1 MRDFSVDFA
10 KGFASDFGDDFADDF
25 GVSFGLYMNE
35 WLYGRSG
42 YYSRA
47 TKGDEK
53 IGKEGDFYT
62 AVSVSRFFGGAIAR
76 HIIDLLECGKLELPL
91 GVVEFGAHSGR
102 LLSDIIDFLDI
113 LSVGVLEQTRF
124 FSIEPLEILRKM
136 QSQNPHITPLKD
148 LSELKLANEK
158 SIFMLSNEL
167 FDAFACEVV
176 RENHFCFVKDFDSIV
191 WRSDEEIERQI
202 QKLQSQIEQ
211 SHAQNK
217 KTRFY
222 KNHLQKML
230 SQKKLDKVQNGE
242 ISLGL
247 ESFIRSVCD
256 FIKSQDNLKSWR
268 FLSFDYGGEVARDEV
283 TLRGYKAHRVLSF
296 EEISADLRGLF
307 GKCDL
312 TYEVDFSRIITLFGS
327 FGVRLQAKSRLNAA
341 LVEFG
346 IDRLL
351 EEFFL
356 FCQNSQNQNPQNKDL
371 QNQIS
376 QNQISQSEIS
386 QNPKMQIY
394 QQEVLRVR
402 ELLSPNGMGERFICV
417 EFGS

>member
-1 MRDFSVDFA
+1 MRDFSADFA
-10 KGFASDFGDDFADDF
+10 KGFTSDFGDDF

-35 WLYGRSG
+35 WLYGANG

-91 GVVEFGAHSGR
+91 SVVEFGAHSGR

-113 LSVGVLEQTRF
+113 LSVAVLEQTMF
-124 FSIEPLEILRKM
+124 FSIEPLELSRKM
-136 QSQNPHITPLKD
+136 QAQNPRIMPLKD

-167 FDAFACEVV
+167 FDAFACELV
-176 RENHFCFVKDFDSIV
+176 RENHFCFIKDFDRIV

-211 SHAQNK
+211 SHTQSE

-230 SQKKLDKVQNGE
+230 SKKKLDKIQNGE

-247 ESFIRSVCD
+247 EPFIRSVCD

-268 FLSFDYGGEVARDEV
+268 FLSFDYGSEVPRDEV

-296 EEISADLRGLF
+296 EEICADLRGLF

-312 TYEVDFSRIITLFGS
+312 TYEVDFSRIIALFSS
-327 FGVRLQAKSRLNAA
+327 FGVRLQTKSRLNAA

-346 IDRLL
+346 IDKLL

-356 FCQNSQNQNPQNKDL
+356 FCQKPQNQTSQNQVL
-371 QNQIS
+371 
-376 QNQISQSEIS
+376 QSEIS
-386 QNPKMQIY
+386 QNPKMKIY
-394 QQEVLRVR
+394 QQEVLGVR
-402 ELLSPNGMGERFICV
+402 ELLSPNGMGECFICV

>member
-1 MRDFSVDFA
+1 MRDFSAD
-10 KGFASDFGDDFADDF
+10 FASDFGADFDF

-35 WLYGRSG
+35 WLYGLNG

-47 TKGDEK
+47 TKEDEK
-53 IGKEGDFYT
+53 VGKEGDFYT
-62 AVSVSRFFGGAIAR
+62 AVSVSRFFGGSIAK

-91 GVVEFGAHSGR
+91 SVVEFGAHSGR
-102 LLSDIIDFLDI
+102 LLGDIIDFLDI

-124 FSIEPLEILRKM
+124 FSIEPLEILREM
-136 QSQNPHITPLKD
+136 QAQNPRITPLKD
-148 LSELKLANEK
+148 LSELKQASRGAK

-176 RENHFCFVKDFDSIV
+176 RENRFCFIKDFDRVV
-191 WRSDEEIERQI
+191 WYSDEDIEREV
-202 QKLQSQIEQ
+202 QKLQSQINQ
-211 SHAQNK
+211 PHARNQ

-222 KNHLQKML
+222 KNHLQKIL
-230 SQKKLDKVQNGE
+230 HQKRLDKIQNGE

-247 ESFIRSVCD
+247 EPFVRSVCD
-256 FIKSQDNLKSWR
+256 FIKSKDSLKSWR
-268 FLSFDYGGEVARDEV
+268 FLGFDYGGEVARDEV

-296 EEISADLRGLF
+296 EEICADLRGLF

-312 TYEVDFSRIITLFGS
+312 TYEVDFSRIIALFES
-327 FGVRLQAKSRLNAA
+327 FGARLQAKSRLNAA
-341 LVEFG
+341 LVRFG
-346 IDRLL
+346 IDKLL

-356 FCQNSQNQNPQNKDL
+356 FCQSQNTQNETSQNQVL
-371 QNQIS
+371 ESGVS
-376 QNQISQSEIS
+376 QNH
-386 QNPKMQIY
+386 KMQIY

-417 EFGS
+417 EFGNDYK

>member
-1 MRDFSVDFA
+1 MRDFSVDFT
-10 KGFASDFGDDFADDF
+10 KGFASDFGDDF

-35 WLYGRSG
+35 WLYGANG

-91 GVVEFGAHSGR
+91 SVVEFGAHSGR

-124 FSIEPLEILRKM
+124 FSIEPLELSRKM
-136 QSQNPHITPLKD
+136 QAQNPRITPLKD

-167 FDAFACEVV
+167 FDAFACELV
-176 RENHFCFVKDFDSIV
+176 RENHFCFIKDFDRIV

-202 QKLQSQIEQ
+202 QKLQSQVEQ
-211 SHAQNK
+211 SHTQSE

-230 SQKKLDKVQNGE
+230 SQKKLDKIQNGE

-247 ESFIRSVCD
+247 EPFIRSVCY

-268 FLSFDYGGEVARDEV
+268 FLSFDYGSEVPRDEV

-296 EEISADLRGLF
+296 EEICADLRGLF

-312 TYEVDFSRIITLFGS
+312 TYEVDFSRIIALFSS
-327 FGVRLQAKSRLNAA
+327 FGVRLQTKSRLNAA

-346 IDRLL
+346 IDKLL

-356 FCQNSQNQNPQNKDL
+356 FCQNPQNQTSQNQVL
-371 QNQIS
+371 
-376 QNQISQSEIS
+376 QSEIS
-386 QNPKMQIY
+386 QNPKMKIY
-394 QQEVLRVR
+394 QQEVLGVR

-417 EFGS
+417 EFGND

>member
-1 MRDFSVDFA
+1 MRDFRAD
-10 KGFASDFGDDFADDF
+10 FASDFGVDFAKEFADDF
-25 GVSFGLYMNE
+25 GISFGLYMNE
-35 WLYGRSG
+35 WLYGRNG

-62 AVSVSRFFGGAIAR
+62 AVSVSRFFGGAIAK

-91 GVVEFGAHSGR
+91 SIVEFGAHSGR
-102 LLSDIIDFLDI
+102 LLGDIIDFLDI

-124 FSIEPLEILRKM
+124 FSIEPLDLLRQM
-136 QSQNPHITPLKD
+136 QAQNPRITPLKY
-148 LSELKLANEK
+148 LSELRRTSEDTK

-176 RENHFCFVKDFDSIV
+176 RENRFCFIKDFNRVV

-202 QKLQSQIEQ
+202 QKIQSQTEQ
-211 SHAQNK
+211 SHAK
-217 KTRFY
+217 SEKTIFY

-230 SQKKLDKVQNGE
+230 SQKRLDKIQNGE
-242 ISLGL
+242 ISLEL
-247 ESFIRSVCD
+247 EPFIRSVCD

-268 FLSFDYGGEVARDEV
+268 FLSFDYGSEVARDEV

-296 EEISADLRGLF
+296 EDICADLGGLF

-312 TYEVDFSRIITLFGS
+312 TYEVDFLRIIALFNS
-327 FGVRLQAKSRLNAA
+327 FGVKLQAKSRLNAA

-356 FCQNSQNQNPQNKDL
+356 FCQNQQNQNLQNKDL
-371 QNQIS
+371 QNQVLQSKIS
-376 QNQISQSEIS
+376 QNH
-386 QNPKMQIY
+386 KMQIY